1 MIDRLPRRGGQFGRS
16 ACLTLLLFCVFC
28 IVARPAHA
36 WWNGDWSYRMKIV
49 ADAGP
54 KGANITAP
62 IGRTPVLIRL
72 HSGNFNFATAKD
84 DGSDLRFIA
93 GDDRTPLHY
102 HIERFDGLIDQVGL
116 IWVDVPDLAPGV
128 ATPIYVYWGNKNANY
143 AGDNHATYDA
153 DQLLVYHFSEDNGL
167 PKDAT
172 GYGNN
177 ALTAGKRDNAA
188 LIGYGVRLD
197 GTAPIRLPTSP
208 SLAIAAGQTLTWS
221 LWVHPDAGANT
232 AILYSDRDGSNAL
245 TIGLDQGVAYARIDT
260 QDATSRTTAGPPLT
274 GDGWHHIAVTATADH
289 LTVYVD
295 GQPRGD
301 VAATL
306 PALAGQAVL
315 GGALP
320 VAPPVTPTPAPDAG
334 ATPPAPTSASPAP
347 TTPIPATPP
356 AAADQPTAAPAPVV
370 APPPNFIGEMDEF
383 DLSKSIRLPGAF
395 QTAVANQGPD
405 PKLLTFDVAEEASI
419 FGSGYVG
426 IIVRA
431 VSPDAWVV
439 IGLLGIMS
447 VISWWVML
455 GKAIYL
461 SRVNAANARFRNS
474 LRTAQATHGND
485 TQAAYADLSR
495 IPPKVMRA
503 SPLFR
508 LYQLGAEELNER
520 LHGGLTQDNGM
531 LAPQSI
537 AAIRAAVDAGLVR
550 ENQRL
555 GRTMVMLTIAISGGP
570 FLGLLGTVVGVMIT
584 FAAVAQ
590 AGDVNI
596 NAIAPGISAA
606 LLATVAGLAVAIPA
620 LFGYN
625 YLLSRVR
632 EITTDMAAFVDML
645 VTRLGEG
652 VGAPQTKAAE

>member
-1 MIDRLPRRGGQFGRS
+1 MS
-16 ACLTLLLFCVFC
+16 
-28 IVARPAHA
+28 
-36 WWNGDWSYRMKIV
+36 
-49 ADAGP
+49 
-54 KGANITAP
+54 
-62 IGRTPVLIRL
+62 
-72 HSGNFNFATAKD
+72 
-84 DGSDLRFIA
+84 
-93 GDDRTPLHY
+93 
-102 HIERFDGLIDQVGL
+102 
-116 IWVDVPDLAPGV
+116 
-128 ATPIYVYWGNKNANY
+128 
-143 AGDNHATYDA
+143 
-153 DQLLVYHFSEDNGL
+153 
-167 PKDAT
+167 
-172 GYGNN
+172 
-177 ALTAGKRDNAA
+177 
-188 LIGYGVRLD
+188 
-197 GTAPIRLPTSP
+197 
-208 SLAIAAGQTLTWS
+208 
-221 LWVHPDAGANT
+221 
-232 AILYSDRDGSNAL
+232 
-245 TIGLDQGVAYARIDT
+245 
-260 QDATSRTTAGPPLT
+260 
-274 GDGWHHIAVTATADH
+274 
-289 LTVYVD
+289 
-295 GQPRGD
+295 
-301 VAATL
+301 
-306 PALAGQAVL
+306 
-315 GGALP
+315 
-320 VAPPVTPTPAPDAG
+320 
-334 ATPPAPTSASPAP
+334 
-347 TTPIPATPP
+347 
-356 AAADQPTAAPAPVV
+356 PVV
-370 APPPNFIGEMDEF
+370 
-383 DLSKSIRLPGAF
+383 
-395 QTAVANQGPD
+395 
-405 PKLLTFDVAEEASI
+405 
-419 FGSGYVG
+419 
-426 IIVRA
+426 VRA
-431 VSPDAWVV
+431 VSPDAWVI
-439 IGLLGIMS
+439 IGLLGVMS
-447 VISWWVML
+447 LISWWVML

-461 SRVNAANARFRNS
+461 SRVNAANARFRDS

>member
-1 MIDRLPRRGGQFGRS
+1 M
-16 ACLTLLLFCVFC
+16 A
-28 IVARPAHA
+28 ARPANA
-36 WWNGDWSYRMKIV
+36 WWNGDWSYRIKIV

-54 KGANITAP
+54 KGANIPAP
-62 IGRTPVLIRL
+62 IGRTQVLIRL

-84 DGSDLRFIA
+84 DGSDLRFVA

-102 HIERFDGLIDQVGL
+102 HIEKFDGLVDQVGL
-116 IWVDVPDLAPGV
+116 VWVDVPDLAPGV
-128 ATPIYVYWGNKNANY
+128 ATPIYVYWGNKNATNG
-143 AGDNHATYDA
+143 GDSHATYDA
-153 DQLLVYHFSEDNGL
+153 DQLLVYHFAEDNGL

-188 LIGYGVRLD
+188 LIGNGVRLD

-208 SLAIAAGQTLTWS
+208 SLAIAAGQAMTWS
-221 LWVHPDAGANT
+221 LWIHLDAGANT
-232 AILYSDRDGSNAL
+232 AILYSDRDGQNAL
-245 TIGLDQGVAYARIDT
+245 TIGLDQGVAYAQIDT
-260 QDATSRTTAGPPLT
+260 QGATSRTTAGPALT
-274 GDGWHHIAVTATADH
+274 GDGWHLVTVTATADH

-301 VAATL
+301 VAAAL

-315 GGALP
+315 GGSLP
-320 VAPPVTPTPAPDAG
+320 PPPVSPPATPDAS
-334 ATPPAPTSASPAP
+334 ATPPAPAATVPA
-347 TTPIPATPP
+347 P
-356 AAADQPTAAPAPVV
+356 AAAAPVAATPDQPVAAPTPVAAPS
-370 APPPNFIGEMDEF
+370 PPPNFIGEMDEF
-383 DLSKSIRLPGAF
+383 EFSKVVRQPGAF
-395 QTAVANQGPD
+395 QAAVTSQGPD
-405 PKLLTFDVAEEASI
+405 PKLLTFDVAEQASI

-447 VISWWVML
+447 LISWWVML
-455 GKAIYL
+455 GKALYL
-461 SRVNAANARFRNS
+461 SSVSRANNRFRDS
-474 LRTAQATHGND
+474 LGAARATHGND

-495 IPPKVMRA
+495 LPPKVMRA
-503 SPLFR
+503 SPLYR

-550 ENQRL
+550 ENLRL

-652 VGAPQTKAAE
+652 VAAPQAKAAE

>member
-1 MIDRLPRRGGQFGRS
+1 MIDRLAWRGGQFGR
-16 ACLTLLLFCVFC
+16 AGVFTTLLLCLFCVF
-28 IVARPAHA
+28 ARPANA
-36 WWNGDWSYRMKIV
+36 WWNGDWSFRMKIEV
-49 ADAGP
+49 DAGP
-54 KGANITAP
+54 KGANITDP

-84 DGSDLRFIA
+84 DGADLRFVA

-102 HIERFDGLIDQVGL
+102 HIERFDGLVDQVGL
-116 IWVDVPDLAPGV
+116 LWVDVPDLAPGV
-128 ATPIYVYWGNKNANY
+128 VTPIYVYWGNKNANY
-143 AGDNHATYDA
+143 AGDSHATYDA

-177 ALTAGKRDNAA
+177 ALTAGKHDTGA
-188 LIGYGVRLD
+188 LIGYGARLD
-197 GTAPIRLPTSP
+197 GSTPIRLPNSP
-208 SLAIAAGQTLTWS
+208 SLAITAGQALTWS
-221 LWVHPDAGANT
+221 LWIHADADAKT
-232 AILYSDRDGSNAL
+232 AILYSDRDGQNAL
-245 TIGLDQGVAYARIDT
+245 TIGLDQGVAYARID
-260 QDATSRTTAGPPLT
+260 AAGVTSRTTAGPPLT
-274 GDGWHHIAVTATADH
+274 GDGWHLVAVTATADH

-295 GQPRGD
+295 GQARGD
-301 VAATL
+301 VAAAL
-306 PALAGQAVL
+306 PALAGQPVL
-315 GGALP
+315 GGSLP
-320 VAPPVTPTPAPDAG
+320 VVVP
-334 ATPPAPTSASPAP
+334 
-347 TTPIPATPP
+347 TPP
-356 AAADQPTAAPAPVV
+356 AAPDPAAAPVV
-370 APPPNFIGEMDEF
+370 APAPAVTPAPAPAGATPAPDQPAVAPAPPPPPNFAGELDE
-383 DLSKSIRLPGAF
+383 LEISKVVRLPGAL
-395 QTAVANQGPD
+395 QAAVASQGPD
-405 PKLLTFDVAEEASI
+405 PKLLTFDIAEQASI

-431 VSPDAWVV
+431 VSPDAWVI
-439 IGLLGIMS
+439 IGLLGVMS
-447 VISWWVML
+447 LISWWVML

-461 SRVNAANARFRNS
+461 SRVSKANGRFRES
-474 LRTAQATHGND
+474 LRVARATHGND
-485 TQAAYADLSR
+485 TQAAHGDLSR
-495 IPPKVMRA
+495 IPPNVMRA
-503 SPLFR
+503 SPLYR

-520 LHGGLTQDNGM
+520 LQGGLAQDNGM

-537 AAIRAAVDAGLVR
+537 AAIRSAVNAGLVR

-632 EITTDMAAFVDML
+632 EIATDMAAFVDTL

-652 VGAPQTKAAE
+652 VQAPRAKAAE